1 MRHLLRQSAFQMN
14 MIINHGEILLLVA
27 DDLVRRL
34 IDRRQRVIRVER
46 IVLQAGYLQIAE
58 SHLPGYAPQGNIAV
72 REQPFGVCLNAIGL
86 RRLGVAHHR
95 RIVDSHLDILSPDG
109 DGKLKPLPVFRQRT
123 VEVAHRRET
132 SALPRPVDSAV
143 TEKDF
148 VAARPVGMEEQGGFR
163 VGLGA
168 SFSGQNE
175 IGIIFSC
182 QPGRAAFHGQF
193 LAGEGAGIFA

>member
-1 MRHLLRQSAFQMN
+1 MRHLLRQPAFQMN
-14 MIINHGEILLLVA
+14 VIINHGEILLLVA

-34 IDRRQRVIRVER
+34 IDRWQRVIRVER
-46 IVLQAGYLQIAE
+46 IIFQAGYLQIAE
-58 SHLPGYAPQGNIAV
+58 NYLPGRTAQGNIAV
-72 REQPFGVCLNAIGL
+72 REQPFGVCLNTIGL
-86 RRLGVAHHR
+86 RRLGVAHYR

-109 DGKLKPLPVFRQRT
+109 DGKLKPLPVFYLRT